1 MRQLSAWAA
10 GALVAAVAIGCGP
23 GKELPDPTSKSTGP
37 GPVGGD
43 PKEHVPTTSDP
54 AAKAVT
60 DRALK
65 AITQN
70 SIDQLAKTKSSRV
83 IQRGGIQ
90 LPNNPVLTGATRRIE
105 AGWPDR
111 ARVAYEFKD
120 AVAPTITLGI
130 RGPLAW
136 KTQGPTREMVA
147 NPTEVAQT
155 LRTDVLAQHWM
166 LLGLPLAE
174 PGVVVF
180 ALQKGTEASRAAT
193 TVKLALPDLPV
204 FQVTFDDQSGL
215 PVRVEY
221 TTSESG
227 QRLRKVLTTTDHKP
241 SGGLLL
247 PTALEFV
254 QNGVLAE
261 KWTVETWEF
270 PDKLDDTLFDAP
282 K

>member
-1 MRQLSAWAA
+1 MRHLSAWAV
-10 GALVAAVAIGCGP
+10 GAVAAAVAIGCGP
-23 GKELPDPTSKSTGP
+23 GKELPDPVSRSTGSSP
-37 GPVGGD
+37 AGGD
-43 PKEHVPTTSDP
+43 TKEQVPATADP

-70 SIDQLAKTKSSRV
+70 SIDQLVKPKSSRV
-83 IQRGGIQ
+83 VQRGGIQ

-120 AVAPTITLGI
+120 AVAPTITLGM

-136 KTQGPTREMVA
+136 KTRGPTREMVA

-174 PGVVVF
+174 PGAVVF
-180 ALQKGTEASRAAT
+180 APQTETVANRAAT
-193 TVKLALPDLPV
+193 TVKFVLPDLPV
-204 FQVTFDDQSGL
+204 FHVTFDDQSGL
-215 PVRVEY
+215 PVRIEY
-221 TTSESG
+221 TTTESG
-227 QRLRKVLTTTDHKP
+227 QRLRKVLTVTEHKP

-247 PTALEFV
+247 PSELEFV